1 MYLNQALLYGN
12 LTRDPEVRALPSGQQ
27 VATFS
32 IATNRTF
39 KNKEGQQQDQ
49 TEYHNIVAFGRQAE
63 VIGQYMKKGR
73 PIFVQ
78 GRIQTRSWEA
88 DGKKNYRTEIVVDN
102 FQFGPQAAG
111 AGASAGSYGGGDSAS
126 RSKPASAA
134 PASTNPMDDFG
145 GAEAAGGDSIQY
157 PDDEINPEDIPF

>member
-1 MYLNQALLYGN
+1 MYLNKAFLYGN
-12 LTRDPEVRALPSGQQ
+12 LTRDPELRALPSGQQ
-27 VATFS
+27 VASFS

-39 KNKEGQQQDQ
+39 KNKEGQTQDQ
-49 TEYHNIVAFGRQAE
+49 TEYHNLVAFGRQAE

-73 PIFVQ
+73 PLFVE

-88 DGKKNYRTEIVVDN
+88 DGKKNYRTEIVIDN

-111 AGASAGSYGGGDSAS
+111 AAGMGSGGSSAGASRPAPAGS
-126 RSKPASAA
+126 A
-134 PASTNPMDDFG
+134 PSGPDQADDFG
-145 GAEAAGGDSIQY
+145 SQGGGEGIQY